1 MLNQTVTQGDSS
13 SQYKLIIPPYA
24 QGKINYLCEKFPST
38 EWSGVLF
45 YTVKGSFETEDL
57 ELEVKDLLVL
67 DIGTTT
73 YTEFTSSA
81 KIPQFMIE
89 KGLLETQ
96 MGLIHSHHSMET
108 FFSGTDLSTLKEEG
122 KDRNHFLSLIVNN
135 KGTYSAKI
143 TRKIQYHKRGVCQY
157 SYRSFGDKLITK
169 EKELDQQEEK
179 VQDFTLL
186 IVRPDYEEVDLDI
199 KEIQEAKKEKINT
212 SASTLIPPISF
223 PKEQCLPF
231 AATSISEGD
240 QVFAK
245 DPDDTTFAKEM
256 LRVLLSLSL
265 DTTDN
270 FTPLDVLAK
279 EYEDLCEQV
288 FTTFRQFELFVDYYI
303 DYAVDVYTDL
313 SLAQKED
320 EGIPLLKELLSLLD
334 KLPSNKYLDYCK
346 TLISEY
352 LDE

>member
-1 MLNQTVTQGDSS
+1 MLTQTVTQRDSS
-13 SQYKLIIPPYA
+13 SQYKLIIPSYA

-143 TRKIQYHKRGVCQY
+143 TRKIQYHKKGVYQY
-157 SYRSFGDKLITK
+157 SYRSFGDELITK

-179 VQDFTLL
+179 IQDFTLL

-199 KEIQEAKKEKINT
+199 KEIQEAKKKTVNT
-212 SASTLIPPISF
+212 SASTLIPPVSF

-231 AATSISEGD
+231 AATSIPEED
-240 QVFAK
+240 LVFAK
-245 DPDDTTFAKEM
+245 DPGDTNFAKEM
-256 LRVLLSLSL
+256 LRGLLSLSL
-265 DTTDN
+265 NTTDN

-279 EYEDLCEQV
+279 EYEDLCKQT
-288 FTTFRQFELFVDYYI
+288 FTTFRQFQLFVDYYI
-303 DYAVDVYTDL
+303 DYVVDVYEDVI
-313 SLAQKED
+313 LAQNEYD
-320 EGIPLLKELLSLLD
+320 TTPSLKALLSLLEQF
-334 KLPSNKYLDYCK
+334 PSNKYLDYCK

-352 LDE
+352 LNE